1 MHKINIRAL
10 QSSNV
15 VSGSSR
21 AYIQAYACLWHIVQ
35 EHITSG
41 IAPLLSES
49 LKLISGYKSVKM
61 QGKALFDIVQD
72 NAEFVQMQD
81 NQDYV

>member
-10 QSSNV
+10 QSSDV
-15 VSGSSR
+15 VLSSSR
-21 AYIQAYACLWHIVQ
+21 AHVQAYACLWHIVQ

-49 LKLISGYKSVKM
+49 PKLIGKYESVEM

-72 NAEFVQMQD
+72 NTEFVQIQD
-81 NQDYV
+81 NQDYI